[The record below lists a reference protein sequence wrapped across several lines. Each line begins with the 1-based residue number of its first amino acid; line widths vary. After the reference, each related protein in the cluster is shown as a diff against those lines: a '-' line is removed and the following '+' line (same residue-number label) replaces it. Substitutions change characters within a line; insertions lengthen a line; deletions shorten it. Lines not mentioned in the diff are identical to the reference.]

1 MATVGANPPDDNHL
15 PVIGWDAS
23 NNAPAAPQIS
33 STSVS
38 STGVRY
44 GALNISGSITATN
57 PSVSATAAGVPAQ
70 ATYIGG
76 NKSGTLTGVSLDGSG
91 YLNVNVQAGGANASV
106 LVDDAAFTVATSSL
120 TVVGGVYNDS
130 AAAATSGHADAARL
144 SQNRGLHVN
153 LRNNAGT
160 EIGTAST
167 PVQVSLAN
175 TGANATKL
183 LVTPDSVALPANQ
196 SVNVAQVAGA
206 TTSTA
211 ASGIQLV
218 GMADGTGNALT
229 SNSATYTA
237 KKALDAN
244 LLGTLGTAFSTA
256 GKVDVKGAD
265 GDVFVRQTTGS
276 NLHTVIDAGT
286 AVIGHVIIDSGSTTV
301 VTGTTTVAGGKT
313 NNNAAPGATNV
324 GALPGVANAA
334 VQTWT
339 EGNLVAESMDLSG
352 NQRMTLGTLLAG
364 ENLATNRL
372 NNEPIYSYNNM
383 TTQTTATVKSGAG
396 TLHGVIFNKPL
407 ANGVVTIYDNTA
419 GSGTTIGTIT
429 FPATLLSDVQDSLYD
444 VSFGTGLTLVTSGA
458 TQDITI
464 AYR

>member
-1 MATVGANPPDDNHL
+1 M
-15 PVIGWDAS
+15 
-23 NNAPAAPQIS
+23 
-33 STSVS
+33 
-38 STGVRY
+38 
-44 GALNISGSITATN
+44 
-57 PSVSATAAGVPAQ
+57 
-70 ATYIGG
+70 
-76 NKSGTLTGVSLDGSG
+76 
-91 YLNVNVQAGGANASV
+91 
-106 LVDDAAFTVATSSL
+106 
-120 TVVGGVYNDS
+120 
-130 AAAATSGHADAARL
+130 
-144 SQNRGLHVN
+144 
-153 LRNNAGT
+153 
-160 EIGTAST
+160 
-167 PVQVSLAN
+167 
-175 TGANATKL
+175 
-183 LVTPDSVALPANQ
+183 
-196 SVNVAQVAGA
+196 
-206 TTSTA
+206 
-211 ASGIQLV
+211 
-218 GMADGTGNALT
+218 
-229 SNSATYTA
+229 
-237 KKALDAN
+237 
-244 LLGTLGTAFSTA
+244 
-256 GKVDVKGAD
+256 DVKGAD

-396 TLHGVIFNKPL
+396 TLHGVIFNTPL